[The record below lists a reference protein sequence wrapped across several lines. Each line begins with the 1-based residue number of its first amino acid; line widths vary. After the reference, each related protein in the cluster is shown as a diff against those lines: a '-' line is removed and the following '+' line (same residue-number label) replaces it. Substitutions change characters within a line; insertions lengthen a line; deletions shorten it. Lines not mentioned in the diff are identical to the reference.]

1 MENSIPF
8 PRTYR
13 NVGFVSHKVT
23 SNREGGQRSHFLMVF
38 MVPICVTIYS
48 ASKLT
53 EEDFILRLVFLALPP
68 PLRFRRECLLPT
80 FCSSSSL
87 LYIRSISL
95 ADQFCF
101 DFRFVV
107 NLYSNTVHYKIT
119 DLSSIR
125 ALRSH
130 IHVDSLAYFR
140 PKFPWGLVILSI
152 EGRRQ
157 KWFEEVVSIDDFSSA
172 VDI

>member
-13 NVGFVSHKVT
+13 TVGFVGHKAT
-23 SNREGGQRSHFLMVF
+23 SNREGGQRTHFSWYF
-38 MVPICVTIYS
+38 MVPVCDAIYS

-53 EEDFILRLVFLALPP
+53 EEDFVLRLVSLALPP
-68 PLRFRRECLLPT
+68 PLRFSRECLLPT

-101 DFRFVV
+101 DFRLVV

-119 DLSSIR
+119 VLSSIR
-125 ALRSH
+125 ALRSLF
-130 IHVDSLAYFR
+130 I
-140 PKFPWGLVILSI
+140 LV
-152 EGRRQ
+152 R
-157 KWFEEVVSIDDFSSA
+157 
-172 VDI
+172 

>member
-38 MVPICVTIYS
+38 MVPVCDAIYS

-53 EEDFILRLVFLALPP
+53 EEDFVLRLVFRALPP
-68 PLRFRRECLLPT
+68 PLRFRRERLLPT
-80 FCSSSSL
+80 FCSSSSP
-87 LYIRSISL
+87 LYIRSYNRRFVL
-95 ADQFCF
+95 L

-107 NLYSNTVHYKIT
+107 NLSSGPFHYRIIRYT
-119 DLSSIR
+119 SRVYLRADPFARTFISIR
-125 ALRSH
+125 
-130 IHVDSLAYFR
+130 LA
-140 PKFPWGLVILSI
+140 
-152 EGRRQ
+152 
-157 KWFEEVVSIDDFSSA
+157 
-172 VDI
+172 

>member
-23 SNREGGQRSHFLMVF
+23 SIREGGQRSHFLMVF

-53 EEDFILRLVFLALPP
+53 EADFVLRLVSLALPP
-68 PLRFRRECLLPT
+68 PLRFSRECLLPT

-101 DFRFVV
+101 DFRLVV
-107 NLYSNTVHYKIT
+107 NLYSNTVHCKIT
-119 DLSSIR
+119 VLSSIR

-130 IHVDSLAYFR
+130 FI
-140 PKFPWGLVILSI
+140 LV
-152 EGRRQ
+152 R
-157 KWFEEVVSIDDFSSA
+157 
-172 VDI
+172 

>member
-38 MVPICVTIYS
+38 MVPVCDAIYS

-53 EEDFILRLVFLALPP
+53 EEDFVLRLVSLALPP
-68 PLRFRRECLLPT
+68 PLRFSRECLLPT

-107 NLYSNTVHYKIT
+107 NLYSNTVHYKSQSYHRSE
-119 DLSSIR
+119 LY
-125 ALRSH
+125 AL
-130 IHVDSLAYFR
+130 IFM
-140 PKFPWGLVILSI
+140 LV
-152 EGRRQ
+152 R
-157 KWFEEVVSIDDFSSA
+157 
-172 VDI
+172 